1 MCSRCCWASFSAVLS
16 MMLGGRPLC
25 LQPPHTVRQMIALS
39 TGCVMTSRSPV
50 AFPQLSHRC
59 PAGQF
64 DVSCASSGMAP
75 PHGGSSQSA
84 HTLRERQNILNIG
97 VIGNTKLVSFDDR
110 RVGCG

>member
-1 MCSRCCWASFSAVLS
+1 MLLGKLLGGAH

-50 AFPQLSHRC
+50 AFPQLSNRC

-64 DVSCASSGMAP
+64 DVSCASSGWHPLTVGRRCRRTRYA
-75 PHGGSSQSA
+75 
-84 HTLRERQNILNIG
+84 R
-97 VIGNTKLVSFDDR
+97 DR
-110 RVGCG
+110 AS